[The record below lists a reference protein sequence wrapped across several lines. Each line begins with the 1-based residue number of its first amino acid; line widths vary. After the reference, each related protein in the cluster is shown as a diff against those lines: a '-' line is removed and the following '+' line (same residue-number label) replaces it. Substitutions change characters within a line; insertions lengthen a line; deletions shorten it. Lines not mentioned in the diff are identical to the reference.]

1 MHPQVPQV
9 PQSMGPL
16 MGPLMGQRLAAAAE
30 RNAARLRRLRA
41 ELEAM
46 EAELQERRHRG
57 GGRER

>member
-1 MHPQVPQV
+1 
-9 PQSMGPL
+9 MGPL

-30 RNAARLRRLRA
+30 QNAARLRRLRA